1 LKEGR
6 KIATIKEKISGL
18 LEEFLKEN
26 NLELYDCL
34 EVKESGN
41 HILQVLIDKENG
53 VDVDSLTL
61 VNNYLSEKLDEIEYR
76 ESYYLEVSSPGAE
89 KLLRNQS
96 EIEKAINRYVFV
108 KTDQQEL
115 YGYLRVSTPEKIT
128 IEVNQKGRIRK
139 IEVETKNIRSIRLA
153 IKF

>member
-1 LKEGR
+1 MKEGR
-6 KIATIKEKISGL
+6 KIANIKEKISGL
-18 LEEFLKEN
+18 LELFLKEK
-26 NLELYDCL
+26 NLELYDVV

-41 HILQVLIDKENG
+41 HILQILIDKENG
-53 VDVDSLTL
+53 IDVDSLTL

-89 KLLRNQS
+89 KLLRNHS
-96 EIEKAINRYVFV
+96 EIEKAIGRYIFV
-108 KTDQQEL
+108 KTDNQEQT
-115 YGYLRVSTPEKIT
+115 GYLRAVTPEKII

-139 IEVETKNIRSIRLA
+139 IEVETKSIRLIRLA